1 MMITATLFRTI
12 SWIAPLQYIT
22 LTHAWGSEG
31 HAIIANI
38 AYNRLSHETKGVITD
53 ILFPD
58 GDYNYTAHGFAS
70 PMAAV
75 ASWADSARY
84 TKEYSWT
91 ESLHYVDVED
101 LSITG
106 GCPSTPLSSSLLQ
119 QQQQQRKQLNA
130 TTTVDMDVDVTDSC
144 VFDYDRDCS
153 KGGKCAV
160 TAVTDFSTNLIKG
173 LSMSRS
179 EGHSLPNQ
187 HLSTTATTT
196 MATTR
201 FLRGGDGKQ
210 RERKIYQNDHNTS
223 SIGILDS
230 LKFLIHIIGDV
241 HQPLHVSRG
250 SDKGGNTIRVSFRQG
265 LVQSDVDH
273 GRTGELQKSGW
284 NLHSVWDTG
293 IIHKAMK
300 TFFNNSQDTFQKDVE
315 RLLQND
321 DDVNTWL
328 SCADGHNLECVSSW
342 AKESFHDAL
351 TWAYADENG
360 HEIENGAVLS
370 EDYFLTRLGTV
381 ERRLAAG
388 GVRLAASLESI
399 FDRVVF

>member
-1 MMITATLFRTI
+1 MMFAATLFRTI
-12 SWIAPLQYIT
+12 SWIVPLQYIT

-38 AYNRLSHETKGVITD
+38 AYNRLSNKTKHMITD

-58 GDYNYTAHGFAS
+58 GDYNYSAHGYAS

-84 TKEYSWT
+84 SKEYSWT
-91 ESLHYVDVED
+91 GSLHYVDVED

-106 GCPSTPLSSSLLQ
+106 GCPATPL
-119 QQQQQRKQLNA
+119 N
-130 TTTVDMDVDVTDSC
+130 TTSTVDVTDVTDSC
-144 VFDYDRDCS
+144 VFNYERDCS

-160 TAVTDFSTNLIKG
+160 DAVLDFSTNLIKG
-173 LSMSRS
+173 LSTTRLSG
-179 EGHSLPNQ
+179 GHHLPN
-187 HLSTTATTT
+187 LLGSTTTTT
-196 MATTR
+196 KR
-201 FLRGGDGKQ
+201 FLRGGNDGEQ
-210 RERKIYQNDHNTS
+210 RERTIYDLNTHNTS
-223 SIGILDS
+223 SVGILDS

-250 SDKGGNTIRVSFRQG
+250 SDKGGNTIKVSFREDVHSVVDDG
-265 LVQSDVDH
+265 HTRGEVQHSA
-273 GRTGELQKSGW
+273 W

-300 TFFNNSQDTFQKDVE
+300 EFFNNSQDILQKDIE

-321 DDVNTWL
+321 DDVNNWL
-328 SCADGHNLECVSSW
+328 SCANGHNLECVSSW

-351 TWAYADENG
+351 AWAYADENG
-360 HEIENGAVLS
+360 HEIVAGAVLS

-399 FDRVVF
+399 FERVVF